1 MSKKKRKKKKE
12 IRVEQE
18 SSLFDRG
25 VKVGISLLILATAL
39 AYSPY
44 TYYYDG
50 IKYYIF
56 VGGTALLAA
65 WTSIWLLRKKEL
77 TLSLWKDD
85 LPILGLLIFALLS
98 LTQSNYVLMSLRQG
112 IFLFLYLFI
121 FYLLRAE
128 LRKDESGFGVL
139 ENVIAVAGF
148 LVGGYVVLQY
158 YGIYIWL
165 GSGNG
170 SPPTLYSTMG
180 HQNFAAHYAAYTFP
194 FLLVKFLKGKG
205 KTRWVWGALTV
216 IQSLG
221 IFLTQ
226 SRGGFVAWGASIFAL
241 LWFAWRGGIIQ
252 KAVELKKRIGAIVV
266 VSAVVLFIYTIPS
279 PLTHG
284 VGVGRRIVGTVE
296 KLSTGATYQ
305 ATSGRSLIWKSTLR
319 MIKDHPLLGVGLGRF
334 GYHYPFYQAE
344 FLKGLKGGGPL
355 NAKRTHNEYLQ
366 VLAETGI
373 GGFICFVLFLFF
385 LYKRLVLLLRKKG
398 SENLGF
404 LALASG
410 ISAGLVGAF
419 FSFPFHLP
427 ANGPLLAAFFASAY
441 GLSDPLVERWKEL
454 KLRERWQVAT
464 VFLPFLVLS
473 SWLFYYD
480 IRAYKSQVL
489 AARCYVLTRKHKTP
503 QFVNRVIGPMADKA
517 VQLDPTEKMAQF
529 ALARAYM
536 IVKNWRMAEKEWKR
550 FFKLE
555 SDWNAMINYAVT
567 LAKLKKFKEAEKV
580 AREIIK
586 IQPHLVDGYNLL
598 GGVLIEEGKYKEA
611 EKWLKKAI
619 EVKPDYA
626 RPYYNLA
633 FLYNKLGKKEKAL
646 KYLEEAEK
654 RKPPK
659 DLIPKIKALKRVLS
673 RGKAASVKK
682 ATSSINLPEELIK
695 QFIEKYKKQ

>member
-1 MSKKKRKKKKE
+1 M
-12 IRVEQE
+12 
-18 SSLFDRG
+18 
-25 VKVGISLLILATAL
+25 
-39 AYSPY
+39 
-44 TYYYDG
+44 
-50 IKYYIF
+50 
-56 VGGTALLAA
+56 
-65 WTSIWLLRKKEL
+65 
-77 TLSLWKDD
+77 
-85 LPILGLLIFALLS
+85 
-98 LTQSNYVLMSLRQG
+98 
-112 IFLFLYLFI
+112 
-121 FYLLRAE
+121 
-128 LRKDESGFGVL
+128 
-139 ENVIAVAGF
+139 
-148 LVGGYVVLQY
+148 
-158 YGIYIWL
+158 
-165 GSGNG
+165 
-170 SPPTLYSTMG
+170 
-180 HQNFAAHYAAYTFP
+180 
-194 FLLVKFLKGKG
+194 
-205 KTRWVWGALTV
+205 
-216 IQSLG
+216 
-221 IFLTQ
+221 
-226 SRGGFVAWGASIFAL
+226 
-241 LWFAWRGGIIQ
+241 
-252 KAVELKKRIGAIVV
+252 
-266 VSAVVLFIYTIPS
+266 LFIYTIPS

-296 KLSTGATYQ
+296 KLATGATYQ
-305 ATSGRSLIWKSTLR
+305 ATSGRSLIWRSTLR

-373 GGFICFVLFLFF
+373 GGFICFVLFLFL

-410 ISAGLVGAF
+410 ISAGLAGAF

-427 ANGPLLAAFFASAY
+427 ANGPMLAVYFASAY
-441 GLSDPLVERWKEL
+441 GLSDSLIDRWKEL

-464 VFLPFLVLS
+464 IFLPLFVLS

-480 IRAYKSQVL
+480 LRAYKSQVL
-489 AARCYVLTRKHKTP
+489 SARCYVLTRKHKTP

-580 AREIIK
+580 AREIIR

-611 EKWLKKAI
+611 ERWLKKAI
-619 EVKPDYA
+619 EVKPSYA

-633 FLYNKLGKKEKAL
+633 FLYHKLGKKEEAL
-646 KYLEEAEK
+646 KYLKEAEK
-654 RKPPK
+654 RTPPK
-659 DLIPKIKALKRVLS
+659 DLIPKIKALKGVLM
-673 RGKAASVKK
+673 RGKSASVKGS
-682 ATSSINLPEELIK
+682 TSSINLPKELIE
-695 QFIEKYKKQ
+695 QFIERYRKNK